1 MTSLHS
7 AQPIRVRPAGINPK
21 ASLTPQGGRIRS
33 AAFALALAVLLAGCL
48 EKHSAVPAPDSIES
62 LCLGVSPTVAR
73 IFKLPGIDTVRGDQ
87 LVKARDGHVDVA
99 ALERVA
105 ASRVRESSEPETDED
120 GVRLYVTDNAGG
132 VIVWWREKPVA
143 MRYQGSDAKA
153 SAAKAEVFGAA
164 IADGPSQEH
173 GRIVY
178 LLERPAGTLQTPV
191 WRPFVVSDAEHVC
204 T

>member
-1 MTSLHS
+1 M
-7 AQPIRVRPAGINPK
+7 
-21 ASLTPQGGRIRS
+21 
-33 AAFALALAVLLAGCL
+33 
-48 EKHSAVPAPDSIES
+48 PAPDSIES

-120 GVRLYVTDNAGG
+120 GVRLYVTDNSGG